1 MPDLR
6 TVTIPSRPSYEDY
19 VRPDFW
25 ENSAFRNA
33 CRGHGIPLDTPIPEE
48 VFRLAERAFHASCAV
63 SDDAPEL
70 WRRSVEGL
78 QVKEAA

>member
-1 MPDLR
+1 MT
-6 TVTIPSRPSYEDY
+6 TVTIPSHPSYEDY
-19 VRPDFW
+19 IRSDFW

-33 CRGHGIPLDTPIPEE
+33 CRNHGIPLDTPIPEE

-70 WRRSVEGL
+70 WRRVVEAL
-78 QVKEAA
+78 QVRKEAA